1 MGRRG
6 RAALPGHRR
15 AAATQAPCD
24 TVSRVPRLQVKHF
37 DEPDELR
44 RMPRGI
50 GRLVTLDEAV
60 VGLASWEPGWRWSRD
75 LRPIAGGTS
84 CQVRHLGYCIS
95 GVLRVTM
102 DDGETADV
110 VAGSVYEIPAGHDA
124 EVISDEP
131 WVTVEWTSGRTVG
144 VPTGA
149 STNRVLATVLFT
161 DIVDSTARLHELGD
175 AAWRDLLHAHN
186 EALRQELSVYRGREI
201 DTTGDGMLAMFD
213 SPTRGVFCG
222 LAMVRAC
229 EALGVPIRVG
239 LHTGEVELVGDNV
252 RGVAVHTAARVM
264 ATAGASEVVVSATTR
279 DLLDGSGLEMEDAGE
294 HALKG
299 LPGVRRVYRVVP
311 A

>member
-1 MGRRG
+1 M
-6 RAALPGHRR
+6 
-15 AAATQAPCD
+15 
-24 TVSRVPRLQVKHF
+24 PRLQVKRF

-60 VGLASWEPGWRWSRD
+60 VGLASWEPRWSWSRD
-75 LRPIAGGTS
+75 LRPIVGGTS

-102 DDGETADV
+102 DDGATAEV
-110 VAGSVYEIPAGHDA
+110 TPGSVYEIPAGHDA

-149 STNRVLATVLFT
+149 STDRVLATVLFT

-186 EALRQELSVYRGREI
+186 EALRHELSVYRGREI

-213 SPTRGVFCG
+213 SPTRGVSCG

-229 EALGVPIRVG
+229 RELGLRIRVG

-264 ATAGASEVVVSATTR
+264 ATAGASDVVVSATTR
-279 DLLDGSGLEMEDAGE
+279 ELLDGSGIETEDAGE
-294 HALKG
+294 HAMKG